1 MLAVLSSVIV
11 FTVCCVFFFCSR
23 IESLQKKH
31 RKLQNDKNSAIQF
44 TRLMDSLLESDLDTP
59 AQLSDK
65 HKPVIRNSCP
75 LTSSSSSAQLPAL
88 SEFKSA
94 SRYSHSAGVL
104 PLPVQNVNLEMMD
117 SNNVIMSQCGGGS
130 DVTAVTTCST
140 SSFTTPGSVSCDSS
154 LLTAAVTCLPVT
166 QPQVPLSI
174 NALAHRLPKVSSA
187 SHNSASFLYSRDQPT
202 ALMPANGLV
211 IPVTAGNS
219 VLKTS
224 LAQTQSLVRQT
235 LQTSSQRSSVIVAL
249 STSTTT
255 NNVRSSG
262 KPTSVTSHSGQFVHL
277 TIPTMLNLTGTNIQ
291 IRQFVSV
298 PPRTCTVS
306 SCGSV
311 SVCSATGLSTV
322 PCRMV
327 SVACSQPIET
337 VTTTDSD
344 SIVPRLLQQG
354 DVSFQS
360 YRTPSELQSTLVSC
374 SHVMTSDTLSTQL
387 RSSNSVD
394 SRASVDKVA
403 VNCSTPPACHDEESR
418 LDSMSCDVDASQMCE
433 LHARIIP
440 NIPTPDPSC
449 SSQE

>member
-1 MLAVLSSVIV
+1 ML
-11 FTVCCVFFFCSR
+11 
-23 IESLQKKH
+23 
-31 RKLQNDKNSAIQF
+31 
-44 TRLMDSLLESDLDTP
+44 

-75 LTSSSSSAQLPAL
+75 LTSSSSSSAHLPAL

-94 SRYSHSAGVL
+94 GRHGRSAGVL

-130 DVTAVTTCST
+130 EVTAVTTCST
-140 SSFTTPGSVSCDSS
+140 LSFTTPGSVSCDIP
-154 LLTAAVTCLPVT
+154 LLTTAVTCWPAT

-174 NALAHRLPKVSSA
+174 NTLAHRLPKVSSA
-187 SHNSASFLYSRDQPT
+187 SQNSVCLYSCDQST

-224 LAQTQSLVRQT
+224 LGQTQSLVRQT
-235 LQTSSQRSSVIVAL
+235 LQTSSQRSSVIVAP

-374 SHVMTSDTLSTQL
+374 SHVMTSDTLSTQP
-387 RSSNSVD
+387 RSPNSVD
-394 SRASVDKVA
+394 GRGSVDKVA

-418 LDSMSCDVDASQMCE
+418 LDSMSCDVEASPMCE
-433 LHARIIP
+433 LRGRIIL